1 MIDLCPT
8 MRIIR
13 SNVNG
18 LHTRSEK
25 QWFNIY
31 VCQIIMLYTLN
42 LHNVVYQLY
51 FNNAG
56 GIKRKAAIV
65 SLEKSKIN
73 LYTVYKKSTLNRDIV
88 R

>member
-1 MIDLCPT
+1 
-8 MRIIR
+8 
-13 SNVNG
+13 
-18 LHTRSEK
+18 
-25 QWFNIY
+25 
-31 VCQIIMLYTLN
+31 MLYTLN